1 MVDKITNSIV
11 NLENKTSKNSTNVKN
26 SLSKVDKY
34 VGENSTDI
42 KIENKN
48 IIEDLASS
56 APIDHDKVSSIKKA
70 ISSGNY
76 PLDLDKISDALM
88 DAYNDMKSW
97 YIVIWYEFFK
107 KSKWHLWV
115 VKQTRQSHYEKQWQ

>member
-1 MVDKITNSIV
+1 MVDKITSSII
-11 NLENKTSKNSTNVKN
+11 NLENKTSKSSATVKN
-26 SLSKVDKY
+26 SAKQVDNHSSK
-34 VGENSTDI
+34 NSEDI

-48 IIEDLASS
+48 IIDELASS

-97 YIVIWYEFFK
+97 
-107 KSKWHLWV
+107 
-115 VKQTRQSHYEKQWQ
+115 

>member
-1 MVDKITNSIV
+1 MVDKITNSII
-11 NLENKTSKNSTNVKN
+11 NLENKGSKNSAKVNDSV
-26 SLSKVDKY
+26 SKVSNY
-34 VGENSTDI
+34 GSENSTDI

-48 IIEDLASS
+48 LINDLAYS

-88 DAYNDMKSW
+88 EAYNEMKS
-97 YIVIWYEFFK
+97 
-107 KSKWHLWV
+107 
-115 VKQTRQSHYEKQWQ
+115 

>member
-11 NLENKTSKNSTNVKN
+11 NLENKASKNSTNVKN
-26 SLSKVDKY
+26 SISKANNY
-34 VGENSTDI
+34 ENENTTNI
-42 KIENKN
+42 KINQKN
-48 IIEDLASS
+48 IVSDLASS

-88 DAYNDMKSW
+88 EAYNEMKS
-97 YIVIWYEFFK
+97 
-107 KSKWHLWV
+107 
-115 VKQTRQSHYEKQWQ
+115 

>member
-1 MVDKITNSIV
+1 MVDKITNSII

-26 SLSKVDKY
+26 SITKIDNYRSGK
-34 VGENSTDI
+34 STDI

-48 IIEDLASS
+48 IIDELASS

-88 DAYNDMKSW
+88 DAYNDMKS
-97 YIVIWYEFFK
+97 
-107 KSKWHLWV
+107 
-115 VKQTRQSHYEKQWQ
+115 

>member
-1 MVDKITNSIV
+1 MVDKITNSII
-11 NLENKTSKNSTNVKN
+11 NLENKTSKNSAKLKDSIIKVENYGSKN
-26 SLSKVDKY
+26 SA
-34 VGENSTDI
+34 NI

-88 DAYNDMKSW
+88 DAYNDMKS
-97 YIVIWYEFFK
+97 
-107 KSKWHLWV
+107 
-115 VKQTRQSHYEKQWQ
+115 

>member
-1 MVDKITNSIV
+1 MVDKITNSII

-26 SLSKVDKY
+26 SVSKVDNY
-34 VGENSTDI
+34 GSEESINI
-42 KIENKN
+42 KINQKKV
-48 IIEDLASS
+48 ISDLASS

-88 DAYNDMKSW
+88 EAYNEMKS
-97 YIVIWYEFFK
+97 
-107 KSKWHLWV
+107 
-115 VKQTRQSHYEKQWQ
+115 

>member
-11 NLENKTSKNSTNVKN
+11 NLESKTSKNSTKIDN
-26 SLSKVDKY
+26 SVSKFNNY
-34 VGENSTDI
+34 GNENSTDI

-48 IIEDLASS
+48 IIKDLASS
-56 APIDHDKVSSIKKA
+56 APIDNDKVSSIKKA

-88 DAYNDMKSW
+88 EAYNDMKS
-97 YIVIWYEFFK
+97 
-107 KSKWHLWV
+107 
-115 VKQTRQSHYEKQWQ
+115 

>member
-11 NLENKTSKNSTNVKN
+11 NLESKTSKNSTKINN
-26 SLSKVDKY
+26 SVSKVDNY
-34 VGENSTDI
+34 GSENSANI
-42 KIENKN
+42 KIENKKV
-48 IIEDLASS
+48 IEELASS

-88 DAYNDMKSW
+88 DAYNDMKS
-97 YIVIWYEFFK
+97 
-107 KSKWHLWV
+107 
-115 VKQTRQSHYEKQWQ
+115 